1 MFCVLPVAYNFAV
14 FWSILKDII
23 DILRCESSICQ
34 FERKTEE
41 CSNLRDCISN
51 IIAIGVIVVIVIVI
65 DIVAIVIIVGIVIA
79 LIAIVII
86 VGIVIAMIMIFTG
99 KKLCSTN
106 KSCDCTQGFCEKP
119 WWANGERDCRH
130 DQV

>member
-79 LIAIVII
+79 
-86 VGIVIAMIMIFTG
+86 MIMIFTG